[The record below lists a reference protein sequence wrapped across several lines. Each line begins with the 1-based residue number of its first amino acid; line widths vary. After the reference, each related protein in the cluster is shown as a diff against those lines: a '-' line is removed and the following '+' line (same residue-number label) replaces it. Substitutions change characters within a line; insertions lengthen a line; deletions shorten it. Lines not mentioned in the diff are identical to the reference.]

1 MRNRYSYSA
10 SRLEHAPPP
19 FLARVAWQL
28 LLLSL
33 SGSTFAAFGQ
43 SFAPVA
49 VYSTGTVYTPYGLA
63 IADMNNDGKVD
74 IVMGNSNNDV
84 VGILFANSTGNG
96 TFQPIATYPTGYNSI
111 PQGLAVADVNNDG
124 KPDIITGHVSG
135 NSVGVMLGNGNGT
148 FQPIVTYNTGSFS
161 RPGSIAV
168 VDVNGDGNRDIIT
181 ADYRNAAVTVMLGN
195 GDGTFQYYVPYAT
208 GYGSSPESVA
218 VADVSGDGQPDI
230 VVGNN
235 SQGTIGVFKGT
246 GTGAF
251 QAMVSYSAGGPN
263 SRPYSVAVADVN
275 GDGIADILSANYLSY
290 AVGVLLGTGAGS
302 FQPVATYSTGVFSLP
317 GSLALADI
325 NRDGKLDVIAADY
338 NGSKA
343 VLLLGNGTS
352 TNTFQAPL
360 TYSTGTGVPQTVAAG
375 DLNGDNKP
383 DIVMVNYGSNTA
395 GVLLNTITLL
405 AAQASVGSAQLALWP
420 NPTPVGTGLEL
431 TLTSLPAEVSQVE
444 ATLCTTLG
452 QVATQAL
459 LRPAQGAI
467 RAELPTTN
475 LVTGLYVLRL
485 RAYTAQG
492 VLVGT
497 IPAQRVSVR

>member
-1 MRNRYSYSA
+1 MRNRYPYSA
-10 SRLEHAPPP
+10 SQSKNTPP
-19 FLARVAWQL
+19 FLLARAARHL

-33 SGSTFAAFGQ
+33 SGSTLAAFGQ

-49 VYSTGTVYTPYGLA
+49 SYSTGTVYTPYGLA
-63 IADMNNDGKVD
+63 IADMNGDGKAD
-74 IVMGNSNNDV
+74 IVTGNSNNDV
-84 VGILFANSTGNG
+84 VGILFGSSTGNG
-96 TFQPIATYPTGYNSI
+96 TFQPIATYPTGPNSV

-124 KPDIITGHVSG
+124 KPDIITGNVSG
-135 NSVGVMLGNGNGT
+135 NSAGVMLGNGNGT

-161 RPGSIAV
+161 HPNSIAV
-168 VDVNGDGNRDIIT
+168 VDVNGDGKRDIIT
-181 ADYRNAAVTVMLGN
+181 TDYGNATVTVMLGN
-195 GDGTFQYYVPYAT
+195 GDGTFQYFIPYAT
-208 GYGSSPESVA
+208 GFGSSPESLT
-218 VADVSGDGQPDI
+218 VADVSGDGKPDI

-263 SRPYSVAVADVN
+263 SRPQGVAVADVN

-290 AVGVLLGTGAGS
+290 SIGVLLGTGAGS

-325 NRDGKLDVIAADY
+325 NRDGKLDVVAADY

-343 VLLLGNGTS
+343 ILLLGNGTS

-360 TYSTGTGVPQTVAAG
+360 TYFTGNGVPQTVAAG
-375 DLNGDNKP
+375 DLNGDSKP

-395 GVLLNTITLL
+395 GVLLNTMTPLATQASAS
-405 AAQASVGSAQLALWP
+405 AAQVALWP
-420 NPTPVGTGLEL
+420 NPTPAGTALGL

-452 QVATQAL
+452 QVATQAT
-459 LRPAQGAI
+459 LRPAQGAVH
-467 RAELPTTN
+467 AELPTTS
-475 LVTGLYVLRL
+475 LAAGLYVLRL

-497 IPAQRVSVR
+497 LPAQRVSVR